1 MTLKNIKS
9 VQKTVGLLLTV
20 FSSTMLTPVV
30 VALIYQESTS
40 LVFVASFLITGLFG
54 LVLWLPAKKADT
66 EIRLHE
72 GFIIVASFWV
82 VLALFGALPFFLLPE
97 LGLSITNAVFESTSG
112 LTTTGATILT
122 GLDELPRSLLF
133 YRQQLQWLGGLGIVV
148 LAVAL
153 LPILGVGGMRLYRA
167 ESASAI
173 KESKFTPRQKETAK
187 ALATIY
193 LILTAVCVLCYNL
206 AGMDFFDALSHGFS
220 TVAIGGFSTHDT
232 SFGFYDTSP
241 AIHWVAVIFMFL
253 AGINFSLHFFAWKS
267 KSVVSYL
274 KNTEFKTYCYLLT
287 LVFFIAALSIVFSNN
302 GVKESTTITEVLF
315 QVVSIGTTTGY
326 TTSAYSTW
334 PLFVPFLL
342 LGLSFVGG
350 CVGSTGGGL
359 KVVRVLLLYKQG
371 AREIKRLIHPSAE
384 IPVILNGRSVDQKIL
399 DSVWG
404 FIAAYLAIL
413 VIMVCMLVASG
424 LDPLTSFSAIAAS
437 LNNLGPGLGDVF
449 TNYTVL
455 ETFPKWVCIAGMV
468 LGRLEIFALLVLFTR
483 AFWQE

>member
-1 MTLKNIKS
+1 
-9 VQKTVGLLLTV
+9 
-20 FSSTMLTPVV
+20 
-30 VALIYQESTS
+30 
-40 LVFVASFLITGLFG
+40 
-54 LVLWLPAKKADT
+54 
-66 EIRLHE
+66 
-72 GFIIVASFWV
+72 
-82 VLALFGALPFFLLPE
+82 
-97 LGLSITNAVFESTSG
+97 
-112 LTTTGATILT
+112 
-122 GLDELPRSLLF
+122 LDELPRSLLF

-167 ESASAI
+167 ESSSAI

-193 LILTAVCVLCYNL
+193 LILTAVCVFCYNL

-220 TVAIGGFSTHDT
+220 TVAIGGFSTHDA
-232 SFGFYDTSP
+232 SFGFYDASP
-241 AIHWVAVIFMFL
+241 AIHWIAVIFMFL
-253 AGINFSLHFFAWKS
+253 AGINFSLHFFAWKN
-267 KSVVSYL
+267 KSVVSYF

-326 TTSAYSTW
+326 TTSAYGTW

-371 AREIKRLIHPSAE
+371 AREIKQLIHPRAE
-384 IPVILNGRSVDQKIL
+384 IPITLNGRSVDQKIL

-404 FIAAYLAIL
+404 FIAVYLAIL

-424 LDPLTSFSAIAAS
+424 LDVLTSFSAIAAS

-449 TNYTVL
+449 SNYTLL
-455 ETFPKWVCIAGMV
+455 ETFPKWVCITGMV

>member
-1 MTLKNIKS
+1 MTLRNIKS
-9 VQKTVGLLLTV
+9 VQKTLGLLLTV
-20 FSSTMLTPVV
+20 FSSTMLTPIV
-30 VALIYQESTS
+30 VALIYQETTS
-40 LVFVASFLITGLFG
+40 LIFVTSFLITGLFG
-54 LVLWLPAKKADT
+54 LALWLPAKKADT

-97 LGLSITNAVFESTSG
+97 LGLSFTNAVFESTSG

-173 KESKFTPRQKETAK
+173 RESKFTPRQKETAK
-187 ALATIY
+187 ALASIY
-193 LILTAVCVLCYNL
+193 LLLTALCVVSYKL
-206 AGMDFFDALSHGFS
+206 AGMNFFDALSHGFS
-220 TVAIGGFSTHDT
+220 TVAIGGFSTHDA
-232 SFGFYDTSP
+232 SLGFYHNSP
-241 AIHWVAVIFMFL
+241 WVYRIAVLFMFL
-253 AGINFSLHFFAWKS
+253 AGVNFSLHFFAWKN
-267 KSVVSYL
+267 KSVLSYF
-274 KNTEFKTYCYLLT
+274 KNTEFKTYCYLLV
-287 LVFFIAALSIVFSNN
+287 LVFFIAAASIVFSNN
-302 GVKESTTITEVLF
+302 GVKENTTITEILF

-326 TTSAYSTW
+326 TTSAYGTW

-342 LGLSFVGG
+342 LVLSFVGG

-371 AREIKRLIHPSAE
+371 VREMKRLIHPSAE

-424 LDPLTSFSAIAAS
+424 LDVLTSFSAIAAS
-437 LNNLGPGLGDVF
+437 LNNLGPGLGEVF
-449 TNYTVL
+449 SNYSTL
-455 ETFPKWVCIAGMV
+455 EAFPKWVCITGMV

-483 AFWQE
+483 TFWRE

>member
-1 MTLKNIKS
+1 
-9 VQKTVGLLLTV
+9 
-20 FSSTMLTPVV
+20 
-30 VALIYQESTS
+30 
-40 LVFVASFLITGLFG
+40 
-54 LVLWLPAKKADT
+54 
-66 EIRLHE
+66 
-72 GFIIVASFWV
+72 
-82 VLALFGALPFFLLPE
+82 
-97 LGLSITNAVFESTSG
+97 
-112 LTTTGATILT
+112 
-122 GLDELPRSLLF
+122 
-133 YRQQLQWLGGLGIVV
+133 LQWLGGLGIVV

-267 KSVVSYL
+267 KSVVNYL

-334 PLFVPFLL
+334 PLFVQFLL

-371 AREIKRLIHPSAE
+371 AREIKRLIHPRAE

-413 VIMVCMLVASG
+413 VIMVRMLVASG
-424 LDPLTSFSAIAAS
+424 LDALTSFSAIAAS

-449 TNYTVL
+449 ANYTVL

>member
-1 MTLKNIKS
+1 MTLRNIKS
-9 VQKTVGLLLTV
+9 IQKTLGLLLTV
-20 FSSTMLTPVV
+20 FSGTMLTPIA
-30 VALIYQESTS
+30 VALIYQEPTS
-40 LVFVASFLITGLFG
+40 LIFVASFAISGFFG
-54 LVLWLPAKKADT
+54 LVLWLPAKNADT

-97 LGLSITNAVFESTSG
+97 LGLSFTNAVFESTSG

-153 LPILGVGGMRLYRA
+153 LPILGVGGMRLYRV
-167 ESASAI
+167 ESSSAI
-173 KESKFTPRQKETAK
+173 RGSKFTPRQKETAK
-187 ALATIY
+187 ALASIY
-193 LILTAVCVLCYNL
+193 LVLTALCVLCYKL
-206 AGMDFFDALSHGFS
+206 AGMNFFDALSHGFS
-220 TVAIGGFSTHDT
+220 TIAIGGFSTHDA
-232 SFGFYDTSP
+232 SLGFYHDSP
-241 AIHWVAVIFMFL
+241 YVYRVAVIFMFL
-253 AGINFSLHFFAWKS
+253 AGVNFSLHFFAWKN
-267 KSVVSYL
+267 KNVVSYF
-274 KNTEFKTYCYLLT
+274 KNTEFKTYCYLLI
-287 LVFFIAALSIVFSNN
+287 LVFFIAAASIAFSNN
-302 GVKESTTITEVLF
+302 GIKESTTITEIIF
-315 QVVSIGTTTGY
+315 QVVSIGTTTGF
-326 TTSAYSTW
+326 TTSAYDTW
-334 PLFVPFLL
+334 PFFVPFMLL
-342 LGLSFVGG
+342 LLSFVGG

-384 IPVILNGRSVDQKIL
+384 VPVILNGRSVDQKIL

-424 LDPLTSFSAIAAS
+424 LDVLTSFSAITAS

-449 TNYTVL
+449 SNYAAL
-455 ETFPKWVCIAGMV
+455 GTFPKWVCITGMV

-483 AFWQE
+483 AFWRE

>member
-1 MTLKNIKS
+1 MTLRNIKS
-9 VQKTVGLLLTV
+9 VQKTLGLLLTV
-20 FSSTMLTPVV
+20 FSSTMLTPIV
-30 VALIYQESTS
+30 VALIYQETTS
-40 LVFVASFLITGLFG
+40 LIFVASFAITGLFG
-54 LVLWLPAKKADT
+54 LALWLPAKKADT

-82 VLALFGALPFFLLPE
+82 VLALFGALPFLLMPE
-97 LGLSITNAVFESTSG
+97 LGLSLTNAIFESTSG

-153 LPILGVGGMRLYRA
+153 LPILGVGGMRLYRV
-167 ESASAI
+167 ESSSAI
-173 KESKFTPRQKETAK
+173 RESKFTPRQKETAK
-187 ALATIY
+187 ALASIY
-193 LILTAVCVLCYNL
+193 LLLTALCVVSYKL
-206 AGMDFFDALSHGFS
+206 AGMNFFDALSHGFS
-220 TVAIGGFSTHDT
+220 TVAIGGFSTHDA
-232 SFGFYDTSP
+232 SLGFYHDSP
-241 AIHWVAVIFMFL
+241 WVYRVAAIFMFL
-253 AGINFSLHFFAWKS
+253 AGVNFSLHFFAWKN
-267 KSVVSYL
+267 KSFVNYF
-274 KNTEFKTYCYLLT
+274 KNTEFKTYCYLLI
-287 LVFFIAALSIVFSNN
+287 LVFFIAAASIVFSNN
-302 GVKESTTITEVLF
+302 GIKENTTITEVLF

-326 TTSAYSTW
+326 TTASYGTW

-424 LDPLTSFSAIAAS
+424 LDVLTSFSAIAAS
-437 LNNLGPGLGDVF
+437 LNNLGPGLGEVF
-449 TNYTVL
+449 SNYTAL
-455 ETFPKWVCIAGMV
+455 ETFPKWVCITGMV
-468 LGRLEIFALLVLFTR
+468 LGRLEIFALLILFTR